1 MWALVGL
8 RTCRRAI
15 DPAPLAAA
23 RSEFARFANQGYN
36 SQVLRK
42 KIKSAGYGDIMRE
55 ITDSQSKGTE
65 NEIPGGRAASRPGR
79 LLITLMVVLLLLPVL
94 AACGKDGETEE
105 SGDSG
110 EVATLPAAEE
120 RRATPSPISVIDATA
135 TVAPTATPTV
145 GPPPAPLAAMVNG
158 RYIFL
163 EDYEHLLALYEQ
175 AIQEQGIDLDSE
187 EGQAELALVRID
199 ALEAL
204 IDSELMREEGEAL
217 GLTLSE
223 EEIEA
228 QVEIDIDDGGGQ
240 QAFDEWLAATGQ
252 TRADYTE
259 MLRDLL
265 LSERILELVA
275 ADLPM
280 VADQVHIRH
289 IAVSSEAEAQEILAQ
304 IQQGADFTEL
314 ARSWSVDTMTKD
326 EGGDLGWIP
335 AGIVDPELERAAFA
349 LQVGET
355 SGAIQLGDG
364 YHVIQ
369 VVGREADRPV
379 SPDLQI
385 DLEMAAFEQ
394 WLKDLRAAAVIERF
408 VGE

>member
-1 MWALVGL
+1 
-8 RTCRRAI
+8 
-15 DPAPLAAA
+15 
-23 RSEFARFANQGYN
+23 
-36 SQVLRK
+36 
-42 KIKSAGYGDIMRE
+42 MRE
-55 ITDSQSKGTE
+55 ITDYQTKGTE
-65 NEIPGGRAASRPGR
+65 NGSPDGRAASRSGR
-79 LLITLMVVLLLLPVL
+79 LLIAFMVVLLLLPAL
-94 AACGKDGETEE
+94 AACSRDEETEE
-105 SGDSG
+105 PG
-110 EVATLPAAEE
+110 EVMTLPATEDQGA
-120 RRATPSPISVIDATA
+120 APSPISVVDATA
-135 TVAPTATPTV
+135 SVAPTATPTV
-145 GPPPAPLAAMVNG
+145 GPPPAPLAATVNG

-163 EDYEHLLALYEQ
+163 ADYEHLLALYEQ

-217 GLTLSE
+217 GLMLSE
-223 EEIEA
+223 EEIAA
-228 QVEIDIDDGGGQ
+228 QVEVDIDDGGGQ
-240 QAFDEWLAATGQ
+240 DAFDEWLAATGQ

-275 ADLPM
+275 ADLPT

-289 IAVSSEAEAQEILAQ
+289 IAVSSEAAAQEILVQ
-304 IQQGADFTEL
+304 IQQGADFAEL
-314 ARSWSVDTMTKD
+314 ARSRSEDSMTKD

-335 AGIVDPELERAAFA
+335 AGIVDPELERVAFA

-369 VVGREADRPV
+369 VVEREVDRPV

-394 WLKDLRAAAVIERF
+394 WLEALRAAAVIERF